1 MATEPSPVLRAV
13 IFDLDG
19 TLADTLEDITDAMND
34 VLAEIGRE
42 PVTPGRMRRLV
53 GEGLPVLIER
63 AAGIDDAKTVASLV
77 QRYRPA
83 YAARMLRRT
92 RLYPGIDEALDALA
106 GAGASMCVLSNK
118 PHYFTEPMCD
128 ALLSRWGF
136 VRCLGHRN
144 DGPRKPD
151 PAGALELAQAMT
163 RVPQDVFFV
172 GDSDVDVQTAHNA
185 GMPSIAVTWG
195 FRDRDELTAARP
207 THLVH
212 RPADLLE
219 VIVNS
224 SR

>member
-1 MATEPSPVLRAV
+1 MPRAV

-19 TLADTLEDITDAMND
+19 TLADTLDDITDAMND

-53 GEGLPVLIER
+53 GEGLSVLIER
-63 AAGIDDAKTVASLV
+63 AAGIHDAPTVASLV

-92 RLYPGIDEALDALA
+92 RLYPGIEEALDGLT
-106 GAGASMCVLSNK
+106 GAGVPMCVLSNK
-118 PHYFTEPMCD
+118 PHDFTAPMCD

-136 VRCLGHRN
+136 VRCLGHRD

-151 PAGALELAQAMT
+151 PAGALELASAMA
-163 RVPQDVFFV
+163 RDPRDVFLV
-172 GDSDVDVQTAHNA
+172 GDSDVDVETAHNA
-185 GMPSIAVTWG
+185 GMSSIAVTWG
-195 FRDRDELTAARP
+195 FRDREELSPVGP
-207 THLVH
+207 THLVD
-212 RPADLLE
+212 RPAELLE